1 MLRSVLG
8 DPVLLLTAG
17 VALVLLATAIRAIAR
32 DRDDHVSADSLIVPP
47 RRLYTTFD
55 PELRDAT
62 KAKRQRVEQLQQRAR
77 RASAGLPISG
87 DVVPM
92 RQRRS
97 S

>member
-1 MLRSVLG
+1 MLRSLG
-8 DPVLLLTAG
+8 DPVLLFTAG

-62 KAKRQRVEQLQQRAR
+62 KVKRQRVEQLRQRAR
-77 RASAGLPISG
+77 RASADLPVSG
-87 DVVPM
+87 DEVPM

>member
-1 MLRSVLG
+1 MLRSLG
-8 DPVLLLTAG
+8 DPVLLCTAG
-17 VALVLLATAIRAIAR
+17 AALVLLATAIRAIAR

-62 KAKRQRVEQLQQRAR
+62 KVKRQRVEQLRQRAR
-77 RASAGLPISG
+77 RASADLPVSG